1 MTASVSLTNEM
12 SESLFQSACTMLRDG
27 LKKRGFLEETI
38 AGLISTELKEKTF
51 GQISG
56 VEFFA
61 EVETDLGRGQ
71 VKFLVNPKDAEN
83 RNKGT
88 WHSFNEVN
96 RPKATSRGVTFH

>member
-1 MTASVSLTNEM
+1 MTASVTLTSEM

-27 LKKRGFLEETI
+27 LKKRGFLEEAI
-38 AGLISTELKEKTF
+38 AGLITTELKEKTF

-56 VEFFA
+56 IEFFA
-61 EVETDLGRGQ
+61 EVETELGRGQ

-88 WHSFNEVN
+88 WHSFNGMN
-96 RPKATSRGVTFH
+96 TPKTSKGVTFH